1 MWLFAFLSIF
11 ALIQMIIFFVF
22 GGLNY
27 LDDDYVHIN
36 ARLSFGNMG
45 FAGVICGKNVIS
57 WENDTT
63 PLYF

>member
-1 MWLFAFLSIF
+1 
-11 ALIQMIIFFVF
+11 MIIFFAF

-57 WENDTT
+57 WEKDTT